1 MKQLKGT
8 GSLML
13 LLAAVIWG
21 SAFVAQSMG
30 MDHIG
35 PFTFQGV
42 RSLMGAAAL
51 LPVILLF
58 ERQKKSKRIKDKE
71 AHYKTRDLLIG
82 GTLCGLVLFVA
93 INLQQFG
100 LLYTTPGKAG
110 FLTAMYILIV
120 PIYGLFLG
128 HRPPMSLW
136 VSVLIAAMGLYLL
149 SVTEQFTISTGDL
162 LLILCAFAFAGQIL
176 LIDHFIEKANGIKL
190 CAMQFL
196 VCGVL
201 SAIAMFIFEKPSFS
215 AIMDAIGPLLYAG
228 VLSSGVAYTL
238 QILAQKTTPPALAS
252 LLMSLEAVFAVL
264 AGILVL
270 GQIPTPRELL
280 GSALM
285 FTAIVFAQRAEP
297 VKHVPSTEEMAEES
311 DPSIEK

>member
-1 MKQLKGT
+1 
-8 GSLML
+8 ML

-21 SAFVAQSMG
+21 SAFVAQTLG

-35 PFTFQGV
+35 PFTFQAV
-42 RSLMGAAAL
+42 RSLMGAVAL
-51 LPVILLF
+51 LPVILIF
-58 ERQKKSKRIKDKE
+58 EKQKKNTGIKHKE
-71 AHYKTRDLLIG
+71 AHYQSKDLLLG

-120 PIYGLFLG
+120 PIYGLFLK
-128 HRPPMSLW
+128 HKPPMSLW
-136 VSVLIAAMGLYLL
+136 VSVLIAAVGLYLL
-149 SVTEQFTISTGDL
+149 SVTEQFTISLGDI

-176 LIDHFIEKANGIKL
+176 IIDHFVEKVNAIKL
-190 CAMQFL
+190 CSLQFL

-201 SAIAMFIFEKPSFS
+201 SSIAMFAFEQPKLG
-215 AIMDAIGPLLYAG
+215 AIKDAIGPLLYAG

-238 QILAQKTTPPALAS
+238 QIMAQKTTPPALAS

-270 GQIPTPRELL
+270 GQVPSMRELA

-285 FTAIVFAQRAEP
+285 FIAIVLAQRTEP
-297 VKHVPSTEEMAEES
+297 QKLQPLPEAAAGEPGPTL
-311 DPSIEK
+311 